1 MSGRRSYQAPVHLPS
16 HNVDTW
22 LDRMTV
28 ELLERT
34 LSDARRASDLVF
46 PSATE
51 KFPGWWLVTKQ
62 SY

>member
-1 MSGRRSYQAPVHLPS
+1 MSGRHSHQALVHLPS

-22 LDRMTV
+22 LDGMTV

-34 LSDARRASDLVF
+34 LSDATRSSDLVF

-51 KFPGWWLVTKQ
+51 KFPGW
-62 SY
+62 